1 MSDAVKGLKPAAVWR
16 YFDEISAIPRPS
28 KREEAVVKYLE
39 KWAKQRKLKCKKDD
53 AGNVVIYIPASAGFE
68 KSPTAILQAHMDMVC
83 EKNRSVEFDFLKEGI
98 KLVRDGGKLRAEGTT
113 LGADNGVGVAAAL
126 AAAESE
132 TPHPPLELLF
142 TSDEETGMTGAFGL
156 DASLLKGKLLLNL
169 DTEEFGYIYV
179 GCAGGANVDA
189 HFPLKYSK
197 AEAGYIVVDISL
209 EGLKGGHSGCDIEK
223 KRGNAAQLLARVL
236 LEAVKTLKA
245 RVVSLEAGDKHNAI
259 PREAFAKI
267 IIPKSK
273 LAALQKLADAMK
285 ARFVT
290 ELAKGHNLS
299 ITLVKS
305 DEKPTKA
312 QDLKLSLNALSALLA
327 IPSGPIAMSAEIPG
341 LVETSNNVSVVRT
354 TQKALVAQC
363 MPRSS
368 VESEQLHVIERVRA
382 IAALAGGRTENESSY
397 PGWKP
402 DVESRL
408 VKTAEAVGERMFGK
422 KFAVTAI
429 HAGLEC
435 GVIGTK
441 IPGLDKISIGP
452 DIKNPHSPDEFVD
465 IASVEKFYDYLLG
478 LLEEL
483 AKG

>member
-1 MSDAVKGLKPAAVWR
+1 MSDAIKGLKPAAVWR
-16 YFDEISAIPRPS
+16 YFDELSAIPRPS
-28 KREEAVVKYLE
+28 KHEAGVVKYLE
-39 KWAKQRKLKCKKDD
+39 KWAKERKLKVKKDS
-53 AGNVVIYIPASAGFE
+53 AGNVVIYVPASLGFE
-68 KSPTAILQAHMDMVC
+68 KSPAVILQAHMDMVC

-98 KLVRDGGKLRAEGTT
+98 KLVRDGGKLRADGTT
-113 LGADNGVGVAAAL
+113 LGADNGIGVAAAL

-132 TPHPPLELLF
+132 TPHPALELLF

-156 DASLLKGKLLLNL
+156 DATLLKGKLLLNL

-189 HFPLKYSK
+189 HFPLKYVK
-197 AEAGYIVVDISL
+197 AAAGSIVADISL

-223 KRGNAAQLLARVL
+223 KRGNASQMLARLL

-245 RVVSLEAGDKHNAI
+245 QVVSLEAGDKHNAI
-259 PREAFAKI
+259 PREAFAKV

-273 LAALQKLADAMK
+273 FSALQKLADAMK

-299 ITLVKS
+299 ITLAKS
-305 DEKPTKA
+305 ADAAKA
-312 QDLKLSLNALSALLA
+312 AWDAKLALNALSGLIA

-341 LVETSNNVSVVRT
+341 LVETSNNVSVART
-354 TQKALVAQC
+354 TTKALVAQC

-368 VESEQLHVIERVRA
+368 VESEQVHVIERIRG
-382 IAALAGGRTENESSY
+382 IAALAGGKTENESSY
-397 PGWKP
+397 PGWQP
-402 DVESRL
+402 DVESKL
-408 VKTAEAVGERMFGK
+408 VTTASAVGKKMFGK

-435 GVIGTK
+435 GIIGTK
-441 IPGLDKISIGP
+441 IPDLDKISIGP

-465 IASVEKFYDYLLG
+465 IASVEKFYNYLLG

>member
-1 MSDAVKGLKPAAVWR
+1 
-16 YFDEISAIPRPS
+16 
-28 KREEAVVKYLE
+28 
-39 KWAKQRKLKCKKDD
+39 
-53 AGNVVIYIPASAGFE
+53 
-68 KSPTAILQAHMDMVC
+68 
-83 EKNRSVEFDFLKEGI
+83 
-98 KLVRDGGKLRAEGTT
+98 
-113 LGADNGVGVAAAL
+113 
-126 AAAESE
+126 
-132 TPHPPLELLF
+132 
-142 TSDEETGMTGAFGL
+142 
-156 DASLLKGKLLLNL
+156 
-169 DTEEFGYIYV
+169 
-179 GCAGGANVDA
+179 
-189 HFPLKYSK
+189 
-197 AEAGYIVVDISL
+197 
-209 EGLKGGHSGCDIEK
+209 
-223 KRGNAAQLLARVL
+223 
-236 LEAVKTLKA
+236 
-245 RVVSLEAGDKHNAI
+245 
-259 PREAFAKI
+259 
-267 IIPKSK
+267 
-273 LAALQKLADAMK
+273 
-285 ARFVT
+285 
-290 ELAKGHNLS
+290 
-299 ITLVKS
+299 
-305 DEKPTKA
+305 
-312 QDLKLSLNALSALLA
+312 
-327 IPSGPIAMSAEIPG
+327 
-341 LVETSNNVSVVRT
+341 
-354 TQKALVAQC
+354 

>member
-16 YFDEISAIPRPS
+16 YFDELSAVPRPS
-28 KREEAVVKYLE
+28 KHEEAVAKYLE
-39 KWAKQRKLKCKKDD
+39 KWAKERKLKNKKDS
-53 AGNVVIYIPASAGFE
+53 AGNVVIYVPASKGFE
-68 KSPTAILQAHMDMVC
+68 KSPTVILQAHMDMVC
-83 EKNRSVEFDFLKEGI
+83 EKNRSVAFDFFTQGI
-98 KLVRDGGKLRAEGTT
+98 KLVRDGGKLRADGTT

-156 DASLLKGKLLLNL
+156 DASMLKGKLLLNL

-179 GCAGGANVDA
+179 GCAGGANADA
-189 HFPLKYSK
+189 HFPLKYVK
-197 AEAGYIVVDISL
+197 AAAGSVVVNVSL

-236 LEAVKTLKA
+236 LDAAKTLKA
-245 RVVSLEAGDKHNAI
+245 QIISLEAGDKHNAI
-259 PREAFAKI
+259 PREAFAKLALPKGK
-267 IIPKSK
+267 IPALKK
-273 LAALQKLADAMK
+273 LVETHN

-290 ELAKGHNLS
+290 ELAKGHNLAINVAAS
-299 ITLVKS
+299 E
-305 DEKPTKA
+305 EKPGKA
-312 QDLKLSLNALSALLA
+312 WDAKLAVIALSALQA
-327 IPSGPIAMSAEIPG
+327 IPSGPIAMSVEIPG

-354 TQKALVAQC
+354 TPKALVAQC

-368 VESEQLHVIERVRA
+368 VESEQVHVIERIRG
-382 IAALAGGRTENESSY
+382 IAALAGGKTENESSY
-397 PGWKP
+397 PGWQP
-402 DVESRL
+402 DVESKL
-408 VKTAEAVGERMFGK
+408 VTTASTVGKKMFGK

-435 GVIGTK
+435 GIIGTK

-465 IASVEKFYDYLLG
+465 IASVEKFYNYLLG